1 MSRTVYR
8 IFLTVF
14 PLILFFLVACDQK
27 PKNPVAEYGDSL
39 IGAYKSGQHA
49 GEIGNLDAVKK
60 AVEAYR
66 AANDKYPE
74 TLDQVRDLIG
84 SNIDLSQYDY
94 NPENGS
100 VSLKK

>member
-1 MSRTVYR
+1 MSRTAHT
-8 IFLTVF
+8 IFSMILTVA
-14 PLILFFLVACDQK
+14 LFFVFACDQK

-49 GEIGNLDAVKK
+49 GEIGNLEAVRK
-60 AVEAYR
+60 AVAAYH
-66 AANDKYPE
+66 ALNDKYPE
-74 TLDQVRDLIG
+74 SLYQVKDLIG

>member
-1 MSRTVYR
+1 MSRIAHK
-8 IFLTVF
+8 IFSMILPVA
-14 PLILFFLVACDQK
+14 LFFLFACDQK

-49 GEIGNLDAVKK
+49 GEIGNLEAVKK
-60 AVEAYR
+60 AVAAYH
-66 AANDKYPE
+66 ASNDKYPE
-74 TLDQVRDLIG
+74 SLDQVKDLIG

-100 VSLKK
+100 ISLKR